1 MCWNA
6 SISINT
12 YIFSTFATIFA
23 YANQII
29 DIYSLVFLQ
38 SLFIMQLLEYFVWS
52 KTFPNQLLS
61 KVGLFIIILQPV
73 FSILRMP
80 SSNIYREYLLGIY
93 ALFVIVLYTILTPW
107 NKIDFSTIP
116 HKNGHLA
123 WNWIPSNEIAII
135 WVLFLLLPSYIN
147 GWYRGVFIGGVIFT
161 ITFSLYSD
169 TKTWGSLWCWFS
181 NIIGLFLIIYVF
193 EKDLCI
199 KKHWIS
205 SLRNMFP
212 ANFSLDFVR

>member
-1 MCWNA
+1 MLC
-6 SISINT
+6 
-12 YIFSTFATIFA
+12 IF
-23 YANQII
+23 
-29 DIYSLVFLQ
+29 V
-38 SLFIMQLLEYFVWS
+38 
-52 KTFPNQLLS
+52 
-61 KVGLFIIILQPV
+61 
-73 FSILRMP
+73 ILRRGSDASHLRP
-80 SSNIYREYLLGIY
+80 LANILYGRKHFRINYYRKS
-93 ALFVIVLYTILTPW
+93 VI
-107 NKIDFSTIP
+107 
-116 HKNGHLA
+116 
-123 WNWIPSNEIAII
+123 
-135 WVLFLLLPSYIN
+135 FLLLPSYIN
-147 GWYRGVFIGGVIFT
+147 GWYRGVFIGGSIFT